1 MLQVQQNIRGLHILF
16 FCQSSIMALL
26 FLFFI
31 SDDLQPKCVSLNLGL
46 KTNSLSPSL
55 PLSSR
60 PKGRFLLWPTTA
72 AACSVGNSS
81 CWEECF
87 PVQTPSLTA
96 AATRCTSSTRT
107 SRSGTSLSSRAVDP
121 LPAQGRMVWFTKW
134 HAHFL
139 CCCCVHTPPSVP
151 LDILRAWCSRGRSLC
166 LAAGTL
172 PSATMTCTCWTLVRD
187 TLFH

>member
-1 MLQVQQNIRGLHILF
+1 
-16 FCQSSIMALL
+16 MALL
-26 FLFFI
+26 FLFSQIRWLATQMCLLESRIKNKF
-31 SDDLQPKCVSLNLGL
+31 SF
-46 KTNSLSPSL
+46 SL

-107 SRSGTSLSSRAVDP
+107 SRSGTSPSSRAVDP

-139 CCCCVHTPPSVP
+139 SWCCVHTPPSVP
-151 LDILRAWCSRGRSLC
+151 LDILRAWCRRGRSLC

-187 TLFH
+187 TLCH